1 MRSHHPGKAPD
12 RTEPDRPARPTTAS
26 TGRAATGPFSP
37 TALLALQRSA
47 GNAAVVQMLRRTGHL
62 PAQDPQRHQHGA
74 GCGHEQAESAPV
86 QRSAV
91 DDVLTGSGRPLDA
104 PVRQE
109 MEARL
114 GADFSRVR
122 LHTGTAAQ
130 RSAAEIGA
138 RAYTSGENVVIGDG
152 GSDKHTLAHELTHV
166 IQQRQGPVA
175 GTDNGTGLRVSDP
188 TDRYERAAEAN
199 ARQAMA
205 GAYDPSAGSR
215 AAQPSVGHASI
226 ARPSVQRTHRTEGH
240 PVYPEVKT
248 TSDPET
254 MTANVQAH
262 EEYPTY
268 WSLMK
273 NAGFEEDI
281 IHDSWQIILGGLSAQ
296 PALNKQAEEIGGT
309 LSEKRAVR
317 NENSWYIEFAKYME
331 PHLKIEA
338 ASLALWSGGIGASLY
353 ARTQNCTP
361 LEDTKIGRIVHQLV
375 LHEVWANKGPF
386 WNNVSKMFV
395 NQLEKNAS
403 AVHVYMRTD
412 DSQSVLQSQELPRI
426 EAINTA
432 RALKEQTQIRVV
444 WHALYTVG
452 PQGDPNC
459 GIKEIAPN
467 GRLVDKC
474 EYTSHT
480 DCAKALQEGH
490 ARNGVPTRRD

>member
-1 MRSHHPGKAPD
+1 MRSHDPGKAPD
-12 RTEPDRPARPTTAS
+12 RKEPDRLGRPTTTTA
-26 TGRAATGPFSP
+26 GPATAGPLFP
-37 TALLALQRSA
+37 TAPLALQRGA
-47 GNAAVVQMLRRTGHL
+47 GNAAVVQMLRQAGHL
-62 PAQDPQRHQHGA
+62 PAQAPQRHQHSA
-74 GCGHEQAESAPV
+74 GCGHEQPKSAPV

-91 DDVLTGSGRPLDA
+91 NDVLTGSGKPLDA

-114 GADFSRVR
+114 GADFSGVR
-122 LHTGTAAQ
+122 LHTGSAAQ

-138 RAYTSGENVVIGDG
+138 RAYTSGNNIVIGQN

-175 GTDNGTGLRVSDP
+175 GTDNGTGLKVSDP

-199 ARQAMA
+199 ARQAMTS
-205 GAYDPSAGSR
+205 AYDPSVGSR
-215 AAQPSVGHASI
+215 AARSSVGHASI
-226 ARPSVQRTHRTEGH
+226 VRPSVQRTHRTEGK

-248 TSDPET
+248 TSDPRT

-268 WSLMK
+268 WSLMS
-273 NAGFEEDI
+273 NAGFKKDVI
-281 IHDSWQIILGGLSAQ
+281 NDSWQILLGGLSAQ
-296 PALNKQAEEIGGT
+296 PALNGQAEEIDGT

-317 NENSWYIEFAKYME
+317 NENSWYIDFAKYME

-338 ASLALWSGGIGASLY
+338 ANLALWSGGIGASLY

-386 WNNVSKMFV
+386 WNNISKMFV
-395 NQLEKNAS
+395 DQLRKNAS

-412 DSQSVLQSQELPRI
+412 DSQSVLQSQELPHI

-432 RALKEQTQIRVV
+432 RALNKQTQITVV

-452 PQGDPNC
+452 PQGDPNY
-459 GIKEIAPN
+459 GIKEIAPD
-467 GRLVDKC
+467 GSLVDSHV
-474 EYTSHT
+474 YTSHT
-480 DCAKALQEGH
+480 DCAKALEKGH
-490 ARNGVPTRRD
+490 AQNGVPPRQG